1 MSNATV
7 IWIIVASGLLTY
19 LTRVGGHIVLS
30 RLPSIHPR
38 AEAALDAV
46 PAAVLTTLVAPE
58 AMQGGAAGLVAL
70 AVAALVALRY
80 GMMPTFLAGGAVIVG
95 LRLAGF

>member
-1 MSNATV
+1 MSNATT
-7 IWIIVASGLLTY
+7 IWIIVAAAVLTY
-19 LTRVGGHIVLS
+19 LTRIGGHLVLS
-30 RLPSIHPR
+30 RLDRVHPR

-58 AMQGGAAGLVAL
+58 AIQGGAPGLAAL
-70 AVAALVALRY
+70 AVAALVALRF
-80 GMMPTFLAGGAVIVG
+80 GLLPTFLAGGAVIVG